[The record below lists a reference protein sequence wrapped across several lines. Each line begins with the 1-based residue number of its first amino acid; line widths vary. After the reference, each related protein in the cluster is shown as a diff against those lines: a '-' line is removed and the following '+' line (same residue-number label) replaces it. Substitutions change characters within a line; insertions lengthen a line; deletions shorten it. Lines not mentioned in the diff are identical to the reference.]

1 MSIYKKWAE
10 KEYPLEIRLIVTLC
24 GGIIFVFLVPLFLIK
39 TGPSLDHSWNM
50 PDINI
55 GLMNKITGAAAILTG
70 IFFALWSII
79 TQIQIGRGTPIP
91 AFATQELLIG
101 GPFKYCRNPMSF
113 GALLGYLGLSIFM
126 GSLSMILLTTCFA
139 ILLIAYL
146 KFLEEKELI
155 ERFGKAYLDYMQS
168 TAFIIPRFN

>member
-10 KEYPLEIRLIVTLC
+10 KEYSLSIRLIATFC
-24 GGIIFVFLVPLFLIK
+24 AGIIFVFLVPLFLIK
-39 TGPSLDHSWNM
+39 AGASLDHSWNM

-55 GLMNKITGAAAILTG
+55 GLMNKITGGAALLTG

-91 AFATQELLIG
+91 VLATQELLII

-113 GALLGYLGLSIFM
+113 GAILGYLGLSIFM
-126 GSLSMILLTTCFA
+126 ASLSMILLTACFT
-139 ILLIAYL
+139 LLLTAYI

-155 ERFGKAYLDYMQS
+155 ERFGKAYLEYMHS